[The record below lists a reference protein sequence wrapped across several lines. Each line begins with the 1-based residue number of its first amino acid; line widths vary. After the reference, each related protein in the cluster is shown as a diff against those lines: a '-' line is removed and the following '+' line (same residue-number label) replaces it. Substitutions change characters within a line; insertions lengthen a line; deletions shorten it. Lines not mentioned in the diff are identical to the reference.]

1 MEAMRESWTD
11 QRLDEFAADTSRRFD
26 GVDGRLDGV
35 DKRLNGVDRRL
46 NGVDRRLHK
55 IEGRL
60 DGVDKRLDLM
70 EQSMS
75 AGFNRID
82 TDMRELRSQN
92 AAFQRTFL
100 QVSGGAFVTF
110 VVGLVGVITQL

>member
-11 QRLDEFAADTSRRFD
+11 QRLDEFAADTGRRFD
-26 GVDGRLDGV
+26 GI
-35 DKRLNGVDRRL
+35 DRRL
-46 NGVDRRLHK
+46 GK

-60 DGVDKRLDLM
+60 DGVDTRLDMM

-75 AGFNRID
+75 EGFSRLD
-82 TDMRELRSQN
+82 ADMRELRTQA

>member
-26 GVDGRLDGV
+26 GVD
-35 DKRLNGVDRRL
+35 KRLG
-46 NGVDRRLHK
+46 K

-60 DGVDKRLDLM
+60 DGVDTRLDTM

-75 AGFNRID
+75 DGFNRLD

-110 VVGLVGVITQL
+110 VVGFAGVITQL

>member
-1 MEAMRESWTD
+1 MRESWTD

-26 GVDGRLDGV
+26 GVDTRLS
-35 DKRLNGVDRRL
+35 
-46 NGVDRRLHK
+46 K

-60 DGVDKRLDLM
+60 DGVDTRLDLM

-75 AGFNRID
+75 AGFNRLD
-82 TDMRELRSQN
+82 ADMRELRSQA

-110 VVGLVGVITQL
+110 VVGFVGVITQL

>member
-1 MEAMRESWTD
+1 MRESWTD

-26 GVDGRLDGV
+26 GVDKRLD
-35 DKRLNGVDRRL
+35 GVDRRL
-46 NGVDRRLHK
+46 NGVDRRLNK

-60 DGVDKRLDLM
+60 DGVDTRLEMM
-70 EQSMS
+70 EESMRD
-75 AGFNRID
+75 GFNRID
-82 TDMRELRSQN
+82 ADMRELRSQT

>member
-11 QRLDEFAADTSRRFD
+11 QRLDEFAADTASRFD
-26 GVDGRLDGV
+26 GIDKRLDGV
-35 DKRLNGVDRRL
+35 DRRL
-46 NGVDRRLHK
+46 GK

-60 DGVDKRLDLM
+60 DGVDMRLDLL

-75 AGFNRID
+75 DGFHRID

-110 VVGLVGVITQL
+110 VVGFVGVITQL

>member
-1 MEAMRESWTD
+1 MRESWTD

-26 GVDGRLDGV
+26 GVDRRLNGV
-35 DKRLNGVDRRL
+35 EQRLYKIEGRLNGVDT
-46 NGVDRRLHK
+46 
-55 IEGRL
+55 
-60 DGVDKRLDLM
+60 RLDLM

-75 AGFNRID
+75 DGFNRID

-110 VVGLVGVITQL
+110 VVGFVGVITQL

>member
-1 MEAMRESWTD
+1 MRESWTD
-11 QRLDEFAADTSRRFD
+11 QRLDEFAADTASRFD
-26 GVDGRLDGV
+26 GVDKRFDGV
-35 DKRLNGVDRRL
+35 DKRLDGVDRRL
-46 NGVDRRLHK
+46 GK

-60 DGVDKRLDLM
+60 DGVDMRLDLL

-75 AGFNRID
+75 DGFHRID

-110 VVGLVGVITQL
+110 VVGFVGVITQL

>member
-1 MEAMRESWTD
+1 MRESWTD

-26 GVDGRLDGV
+26 GVD
-35 DKRLNGVDRRL
+35 RRL
-46 NGVDRRLHK
+46 GK

-60 DGVDKRLDLM
+60 DGVDTRLDVM

-75 AGFNRID
+75 DGFNRLD
-82 TDMRELRSQN
+82 ADMRELRSQS